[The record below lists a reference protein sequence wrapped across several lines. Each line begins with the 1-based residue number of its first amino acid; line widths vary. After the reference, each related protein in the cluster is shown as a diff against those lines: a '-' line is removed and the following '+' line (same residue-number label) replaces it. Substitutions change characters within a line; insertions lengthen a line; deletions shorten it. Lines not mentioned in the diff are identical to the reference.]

1 MKKTPGTDGAWGLLC
16 IATLRN
22 ENEQVQQPWRIAR
35 FQNSQLVKTKRKPVQ
50 QPWHIYRFQNEGGNV
65 YHRLPVQQ
73 PWHIYRFQNCGR
85 VISRDKPFS
94 NRGTSTGSKT
104 PISSPKEVTSSATVA
119 HLPVPKREG
128 VVAVVEQVQ
137 QPWHIYRFQNGRVL
151 SPSLSK
157 FSNRGTSTGSKTY
170 AVEIAA

>member
-22 ENEQVQQPWRIAR
+22 ENEQVQQPWRIVR

-73 PWHIYRFQNCGR
+73 PWHIYRFQN
-85 VISRDKPFS
+85 P
-94 NRGTSTGSKT
+94 NHETG
-104 PISSPKEVTSSATVA
+104 AM
-119 HLPVPKREG
+119 
-128 VVAVVEQVQ
+128 
-137 QPWHIYRFQNGRVL
+137 
-151 SPSLSK
+151 
-157 FSNRGTSTGSKTY
+157 
-170 AVEIAA
+170 